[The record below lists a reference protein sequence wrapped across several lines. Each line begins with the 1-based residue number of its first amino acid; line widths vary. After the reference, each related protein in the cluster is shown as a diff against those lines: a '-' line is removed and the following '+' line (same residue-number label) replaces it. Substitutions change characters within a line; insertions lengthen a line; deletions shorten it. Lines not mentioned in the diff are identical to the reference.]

1 MSGARG
7 KEFDGIA
14 HGALKSSVVQVSRVA
29 GKIPQKTAL
38 KGLIF
43 LCALCVPLAAWAGP
57 RVPQQDGPPVAP
69 AQAKK
74 KSDRKL
80 LKELDNQY
88 RDWLEEDVFYIIT
101 PEERSAFLKLSTN
114 EERES
119 FIEEF
124 WQRRNP
130 NPESPDNTFKEEHY
144 RRIAYA
150 NEHYTSGL
158 PGWKTDRGRI
168 YVIWGPPDQV
178 DSHPAESPYERT
190 PDEGGGLTTAYP
202 FEQWRYHYMEGIGT
216 DITLEFVDPG
226 MAGEYHLTMDPCEK
240 DALAKIGNAGKTD
253 MEQNGDTTKASRSM
267 GTDLTTCGPTQIGTQ
282 MSTTQFDRL
291 RQFTQV
297 KAAPPI
303 KFPDLEALVTT
314 KVLRN
319 QLNFNYRVDFLRVT
333 SDTVLVPITVD
344 ISNRQL
350 SFESKSGVNSAV
362 LDVFGRVST
371 LSGKV
376 VQTFEDT
383 INRDIPDALL
393 RQLSEG
399 ESMYQKAVPLRPG
412 LYRLDLVIK
421 DTQSGNVGTLYSR
434 LVVPRFDEE
443 KLSTSTL
450 ILADQLSKVPSKQVG
465 LGQFVIGGSKVRP
478 RLDRTFTRDEPLGI
492 YLQIYNIG
500 VDEKTQKSDANVV
513 YLIYRLEP
521 GKDPRLVYRLA
532 ETSAGLGQ
540 TGQQITLERLLLLKG
555 FSAGRYK
562 LNLQINDN
570 LTKQSLLTAAE
581 FTVKATPLA
590 ASRN

>member
-1 MSGARG
+1 MGA
-7 KEFDGIA
+7 
-14 HGALKSSVVQVSRVA
+14 S
-29 GKIPQKTAL
+29 
-38 KGLIF
+38 
-43 LCALCVPLAAWAGP
+43 LCALAGSP
-57 RVPQQDGPPVAP
+57 APQQDGPPASAVPSA
-69 AQAKK
+69 AKK
-74 KSDRKL
+74 KTDRKL

-101 PEERSAFLKLSTN
+101 PEERSAFLRLSTN
-114 EERES
+114 EEREQA
-119 FIEEF
+119 IEEF

-130 NPESPDNTFKEEHY
+130 NPETPDYNPFKEEHY

-150 NEHYTSGL
+150 NEHFTSGL

-168 YVIWGPPDQV
+168 YIVWGPPDQV
-178 DSHPAESPYERT
+178 DPHPAGGPYERT
-190 PDEGGGLTTAYP
+190 PDEGGGLTMAYP
-202 FEQWRYHYMEGIGT
+202 FEDWRYHYMEGVGT

-240 DALAKIGNAGKTD
+240 DALAKIGNAGPTE
-253 MEQNGDTTKASRSM
+253 MEQNGETTKATRSM
-267 GTDLTTCGPTQIGTQ
+267 GNDLSTCGPSQIGTQ
-282 MSTTQFDRL
+282 MSTTEFDRL

-297 KAAPPI
+297 KAAPPT

-319 QLNFNYRVDFLRVT
+319 QVDFEYRVDFMRVT

-344 ISNRQL
+344 IPNRQL

-362 LDVFGRVST
+362 LDVFGRVSS
-371 LSGKV
+371 LGGKV

-383 INRDIPDALL
+383 INREIPDSLL
-393 RQLSEG
+393 RQVSTG
-399 ESMYQKAVPLRPG
+399 DSMYQKAVPLRPG

-450 ILADQLSKVPSKQVG
+450 ILADQLSKVPLKQVG

-478 RLDRTFTRDEPLGI
+478 RMDKTFTRDEPLGI
-492 YLQIYNIG
+492 YLQIYNVG

-540 TGQQITLERLLLLKG
+540 TGQQITLERLLLLNN
-555 FSAGRYK
+555 FALGRYK
-562 LNLQINDN
+562 LTVEVNDN

-581 FTVKATPLA
+581 FTVKASPVA
-590 ASRN
+590 AARN